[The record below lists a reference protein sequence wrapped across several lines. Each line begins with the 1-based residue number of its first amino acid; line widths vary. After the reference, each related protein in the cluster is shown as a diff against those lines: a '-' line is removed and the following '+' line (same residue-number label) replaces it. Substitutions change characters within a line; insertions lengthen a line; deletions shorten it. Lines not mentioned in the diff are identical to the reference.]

1 MFKHDILVKLF
12 AKLKQIKILQAL
24 RQECGSILVFT
35 AVGIPILLALIGF
48 GFDVG
53 NLYMHKARL
62 QNVADA
68 AALAGAR
75 AYVDNLDT
83 TKGGTVTNGDIPS
96 KPTHANEVA
105 REYIAKN
112 SINLPND
119 IYHDFNSLMIR
130 ESDESNT
137 LYPNKAFYRIGLYEN
152 VPLYFLPIIKGI
164 GKTQKVR
171 AEAIAIAIPG
181 ETTTTTTPGSSTTTT
196 TVERKPSLFDNLF
209 TFSEYLTVENGVAV
223 VGKDDGTKDG
233 RIDKVFIGDIVYT
246 HFNGSPTSSDN
257 SNDFFNNATPGPG
270 NDTHDNPNNYTFASS
285 GFVSNG
291 VINDPIIDT
300 FYDTTAY
307 VSAFLNKLNRP
318 HVNANQSGRDK
329 IYASDINNHN
339 SSLYS
344 QILVIDG
351 KNVQRRADTGSLY
364 IKDGEDYYA
373 IDESTNNYIYVQD
386 GSNQYKV
393 KYVRPQN
400 AGYTCKC
407 VNIGGYN
414 YLLNTSGQT
423 SNCFVTTQFNNQQL
437 AINLPNGLGTRP
449 LKYENGEWKYGEAKD
464 GNNYNDWY
472 TVAPEQ
478 FSGGSAP
485 ADFLNTVFDPNDPK
499 YLAHATND
507 EINSGVF
514 FAPKYRSDGQQNTTF
529 DIIIDEPLQG
539 DEDTPIY
546 IIVEEGVSQLH
557 INGTASSSRPV
568 IIAYL
573 AHSNQIKFDLTG
585 NVEFKGVIYA
595 PYANLE
601 TSNFQGTFRG
611 NIIAKNMTM
620 SSGQPATWIQHN
632 YLENDQ
638 DIQVVDAVIEQK
650 IENAH
655 TSYASLTQ
663 AEQDALQ
670 TEITNAFITEIL
682 SSQNAKQKAK
692 LYGELFPERYAELYE
707 NYKTEVLENNN
718 NFGHSE
724 LFVSWNELSDA
735 NKYDWGGLGT
745 NLYTEL
751 YNKLNA
757 SEKADSVMI
766 EKLKEKILDK
776 VFYNN
781 KLTYVDKQSG
791 YRAWRT
797 LYDKYKNEGYK
808 DIIWPWNT
816 NSQTNTN
823 GGQTVTVTTP
833 DNIRLI
839 NPRVEENPFTI
850 YGIKWKML

>member
-1 MFKHDILVKLF
+1 MFRHDKLVKLF
-12 AKLKQIKILQAL
+12 AKLKQLKIVQAL
-24 RQECGSILVFT
+24 QQECGSILVFT
-35 AVGIPILLALIGF
+35 AVGIPTLLALIGF

-75 AYVDNLDT
+75 AYIDNLDT

-96 KPTHANEVA
+96 KPSHANDVA

-196 TVERKPSLFDNLF
+196 TVDRKPSLFDNLF

-246 HFNGSPTSSDN
+246 HFNGSPASSSN

-285 GFVSNG
+285 GFVSNS

-307 VSAFLNKLNRP
+307 ASAFLNKLNSP

-329 IYASDINNHN
+329 IYASEINNHN

-364 IKDGEDYYA
+364 VKDGEDYYA
-373 IDESTNNYIYVQD
+373 IDEATNNYMYVQE

-407 VNIGGYN
+407 VNIEGNN
-414 YLLNTSGQT
+414 YLLNTNGQT

-437 AINLPNGLGTRP
+437 AINLPGGLGTRP

-478 FSGGSAP
+478 FTGGSTP
-485 ADFLNTVFDPNDPK
+485 ADFLNTTFDPNNDPK
-499 YLAHATND
+499 YLAHATSD

-557 INGTASSSRPV
+557 IAGTASSSRPV

-573 AHSNQIKFDLTG
+573 ANSNQIKFDLSN
-585 NVEFKGVIYA
+585 NVEFRGVIYA
-595 PYANLE
+595 PYASLE

-611 NIIAKNMTM
+611 NIIAKNITM

-632 YLENDQ
+632 YLENDS
-638 DIQVVDAVIEQK
+638 DIQQVTDRIEQK
-650 IENAH
+650 IEAAH
-655 TSYASLTQ
+655 NSYNSLTKE
-663 AEQDALQ
+663 EQEVLQ
-670 TEITNAFITEIL
+670 NEISSAFITEIL
-682 SSQNAKQKAK
+682 KSQNENQRAK
-692 LYGELFPERYAELYE
+692 LYGELFPDRYAALFEELKADYSETYQNGHSASFVSYAELPDSEKY
-707 NYKTEVLENNN
+707 NWMGFNWNVYKML
-718 NFGHSE
+718 
-724 LFVSWNELSDA
+724 
-735 NKYDWGGLGT
+735 YD
-745 NLYTEL
+745 
-751 YNKLNA
+751 KLDA

-766 EKLKEKILDK
+766 NKLKEKILNKD
-776 VFYNN
+776 FYNN

-839 NPRVEENPFTI
+839 NPRVEANPFTI
-850 YGIKWKML
+850 YGIQWKML